1 MSLPGNGIFVV
12 QGEMAMLVTAMRRST
27 RWGSHS
33 FPNEEYDVL
42 MRTFQD
48 LKTILNQVDDLRLLD
63 PATYLSPFLE
73 VIRSKETTGPVTS
86 LALSAIHKF
95 LSYGLIDPTHPSV
108 PATVEDIADAV
119 THARFVGTDH
129 SSDGVV
135 LMKILQVLRTL
146 MLSPEGAMLTD
157 ESVCEIML
165 SCFRICFE
173 TRLTELLRRNAE
185 QCLRDMTQLIFMRL
199 PQFPAEDT
207 GSASFSTVGLSLKKR
222 EKTSKKKSLTSVN
235 STNSLERKSSLSE
248 QPSTTTTELESESDA
263 SKTDVRHGQDKHLI
277 NEAEI
282 TIEPVDVKS
291 PVKKHGRHSSM
302 DLAANGNTSITQLLE
317 KCVSP
322 DTADEKDAGDQ
333 SEDVQEAEKDSETT
347 NPEPD
352 GIETIEPVA
361 PEGPVDDTGDKPG
374 EYVNHRGIRFTP
386 QDDANLQPYG
396 LVCVRELFRF
406 LISLCNPLD
415 SQNTSG
421 MVHLGLSL
429 VGTALEVSADQL
441 AKYPSLLYL
450 VKDPLCRNLLSL
462 LSTERISIFA
472 LDLQVSFLLFEA
484 LRTHLKFQ
492 MEAFY
497 KKIIEIISA
506 DTTKAIYEL
515 KEIHHL
521 ALESL
526 AQMFRIPGLCA
537 EIYLNYDCD
546 VYCMNVF
553 EELTK
558 LLSKNV
564 VSSTAYNIHS
574 LSLEALMTI
583 IEAVEMGCSH
593 KEIKQETELPP
604 NGEEEK
610 EKDVRGGHVSLELGG
625 LDDVSVVSDHVTHDI
640 SQYFGCGRTGR
651 HKPSTDLPSEA
662 ELDNIKNMKKWVTQ
676 GTELFNQKPER
687 GIEFLQEHGVLA
699 TPLDPHEVAIFLRE
713 NPDLDKKMIGEFIC
727 KRSSRGEDDEGGPS
741 VLGAFADSFDYAGLR
756 IDQAL
761 RMYLETFR
769 LPGEA
774 PLIFLVM
781 ERFAERWHSSNGEP
795 FANTDA
801 AFRLAYALI
810 MLNMD
815 QHNHNAK
822 KLNVPMTVEDFVKNL
837 RGCNGSGD
845 FDQSMLE
852 AVFHSI
858 KNEEM
863 VMPAE
868 RTGLVREAYLWRV
881 LQRRGAAPHA
891 RYRPAPALHPHHAR
905 LFAVA
910 CPPTVT
916 ALSAAFERS
925 SPPTAEELA
934 GGRARDSGALVS
946 LQGLERCAALLARLA
961 GLPPDG
967 ITLDTLL
974 LTLCKFTGLLAP
986 QHANYIAIGVTLG
999 QSSKAQLA
1007 LRRACAVAA
1016 RHADCIRDSW
1026 RHLLE
1031 IVKTLYIGRLLPK
1044 CLVEAEDYLAPNGT
1058 VSLIRE
1064 AARGSEAGLLSSLY
1078 SYIALGETGMRT
1090 PTPHEKVLIDAAMEC
1105 VAKCN
1110 FPGLLITE
1118 TKFLQVDSLQELIR
1132 AMVTVGTPPD
1142 SDSLQMNP
1150 QLEDITIF
1158 FLELLGQT
1166 LIQNRDRLLCVWD
1179 TAAPHVSRTV
1189 SWSQSAGP
1197 GAGPGAAPG
1206 AGLRRAVT
1214 AVLRTAARLMRCDA
1228 AAPHVLHH
1236 LTILFHMP
1244 YKLFYQ
1250 QADVISCGMY
1260 EIVKT
1265 SAQNVHSAAEWDIV
1279 FALLCAAGAGAWP
1292 ADARATSPAAS
1303 SRSEGSEDE
1312 SERRP
1317 TSASS
1322 ESELS
1327 HSPQTQGW
1335 ILVKNET
1342 ECTEAFDVEGNVSL
1356 RAHRASALARCC
1368 EALALVVRDVAH
1380 VTPYNCRAAVRAVRL
1395 FARATLHTGKKSGKS
1410 RSGHKSRPSS
1420 GRRRYDDSSDEEVDT
1435 LDQYHMVSI
1444 QLLDLMHT
1452 LHSRTA
1458 QIFKWWRDE
1467 ADQGQNA
1474 EEYDLWEV
1482 AWKPLLQGIAQFCTD
1497 RRKQVSNSA
1506 VAYLQR
1512 ALLVP
1517 GLAGMGGARWE
1528 AAFHH
1533 VLFPLLELLPR
1544 RADVTARAHT
1554 IMCKVFLQHLSAL
1567 SARPSFGALWVRVLD
1582 RARALLLPEPDDPLT
1597 EAALESLKN
1606 MILVMDSVRI
1616 FSNADGYNDLWYITW
1631 DKINEFLPN
1640 LKEELFPQVKDNAKP
1655 AGLPSHMQ
1663 PTLPPSL
1670 PTLVP
1675 VGPTSTP
1682 TLVPIPS
1689 PPQTQS
1695 QIPSPILAQNLAHSP
1710 VNLVQTPPLV
1720 ANAPTLVAPTPISGM
1735 VPIRNPL
1742 YDQTGLTSSVL
1753 LQPLNEMISTPIGM
1767 SMQAQMPMLYPQNID
1782 PTPTRPDL
1790 IRMDPRPDL
1799 TPQVP
1804 TRQEK
1809 PDIDPAQL
1817 DITRPD
1823 PQLVNINYN
1832 DNVISETKIE
1842 QSELYADYLTNPYT
1856 ETKDISK
1863 EATLYDPEDP
1873 KPPSTDLANTLLSVL
1888 DKKSYSANATPMH
1901 TVNKAQFG
1909 SSDNV
1914 RQESSGIFNFSSY
1927 FGSVSETRGPGSE
1940 VFDSLMSTQEG

>member
-27 RWGSHS
+27 RWGSHT

-199 PQFPAEDT
+199 PQFPPEDT
-207 GSASFSTVGLSLKKR
+207 ASASFSTVGLSLKKR
-222 EKTSKKKSLTSVN
+222 EKTSKKKSLTSIN
-235 STNSLERKSSLSE
+235 SATSTLERKSSISE
-248 QPSTTTTELESESDA
+248 QPTTPAAELEAETDA
-263 SKTDVRHGQDKHLI
+263 SKADLRHSQDKHLL

-282 TIEPVDVKS
+282 TIEPVDSLKS

-317 KCVSP
+317 KCVSA
-322 DTADEKDAGDQ
+322 DSADEKV
-333 SEDVQEAEKDSETT
+333 EPEEEKTEEVKEVEKEEIEAPIAEPESLEPTT
-347 NPEPD
+347 PEPVTED
-352 GIETIEPVA
+352 LS
-361 PEGPVDDTGDKPG
+361 DKPA

-386 QDDANLQPYG
+386 QEDANLQPYG

-546 VYCMNVF
+546 VYCMDIF

-564 VSSTAYNIHS
+564 VSSTSYNIHS

-583 IEAVEMGCSH
+583 IEAIEMGCNQN
-593 KEIKQETELPP
+593 KEVKTEIEIP
-604 NGEEEK
+604 NGEEER
-610 EKDVRGGHVSLELGG
+610 ERDGRGGHVSLELGG

-640 SQYFGCGRTGR
+640 SQYFGGGRTGR

-662 ELDNIKNMKKWVTQ
+662 ELDNIKNMKKWVSQ
-676 GTELFNQKPER
+676 GTEMFNQKPER
-687 GIEFLQEHGVLA
+687 GIEFLQEHGVL
-699 TPLDPHEVAIFLRE
+699 TSPLDPHEVAIFLRE
-713 NPDLDKKMIGEFIC
+713 NPDLDKKMIGEYIC
-727 KRSSRGEDDEGGPS
+727 KRSSRGEDEDGGPS

-761 RMYLETFR
+761 RLYLETFR

-781 ERFAERWHSSNGEP
+781 ERFAERWHSTNGEP

-801 AFRLAYALI
+801 AFRLAYSVI

-837 RGCNGSGD
+837 RGLNGSED

-852 AVFHSI
+852 AIFHSI

-881 LQRRGAAPHA
+881 LQRRGAGNGA
-891 RYRPAPALHPHHAR
+891 RYRAVPAHHHHHAR
-905 LFAVA
+905 LFTVA

-925 SPPTAEELA
+925 SPPTVEELETNKS
-934 GGRARDSGALVS
+934 RETGALMS
-946 LQGLERCAALLARLA
+946 LNGLERCASLIAR
-961 GLPPDG
+961 LPPDC

-986 QHANYIAIGVTLG
+986 QYANYIAIGVTLG

-1016 RHADCIRDSW
+1016 RHADCVRDSW

-1044 CLVEAEDYLAPNGT
+1044 CLIEAEDYLAPNGT

-1064 AARGSEAGLLSSLY
+1064 AARGSEAGLLSSIY

-1090 PTPHEKVLIDAAMEC
+1090 PTPHEKTLIDAATEC

-1110 FPGLLITE
+1110 LPGLLITE
-1118 TKFLQVDSLQELIR
+1118 TKFLQLDSLQELVR
-1132 AMVTVGTPPD
+1132 AMVIVGTPPD
-1142 SDSLQMNP
+1142 TDSLQLNP

-1166 LIQNRDRLLCVWD
+1166 LIQNRDRLLSVWEEASAHLQRCVLWS
-1179 TAAPHVSRTV
+1179 SRRGTV
-1189 SWSQSAGP
+1189 T
-1197 GAGPGAAPG
+1197 
-1206 AGLRRAVT
+1206 LRRCVT
-1214 AVLRTAARLMRCDA
+1214 ALLRTAARLMRCDA

-1236 LTILFHMP
+1236 LTLLFQLP

-1265 SAQNVHSAAEWDIV
+1265 SAQNVHSAQEWDIV

-1292 ADARATSPAAS
+1292 NDAQPTSPAAS

-1312 SERRP
+1312 SDRRP
-1317 TSASS
+1317 TSVSS

-1335 ILVKNET
+1335 ILVKSESGS
-1342 ECTEAFDVEGNVSL
+1342 ASGFPGVEGATL
-1356 RAHRASALARCC
+1356 RAHRAGALARCC

-1395 FARATLHTGKKSGKS
+1395 FARATLHDGKKSSKS
-1410 RSGHKSRPSS
+1410 RSGRKSRPSS
-1420 GRRRYDDSSDEEVDT
+1420 GRKQYDESSDEEVDT

-1467 ADQGQNA
+1467 ADQGQSA

-1497 RRKQVSNSA
+1497 RRKQVANSA
-1506 VAYLQR
+1506 IAYLQR

-1517 GLAGMGGARWE
+1517 GLSAMGGSGWE
-1528 AAFHH
+1528 ACFES
-1533 VLFPLLELLPR
+1533 VLFPLLEQLPR
-1544 RADVTARAHT
+1544 RADTTARANT
-1554 IMCKVFLQHLSAL
+1554 ITCKVFLQHLSAL
-1567 SARPSFGALWVRVLD
+1567 SARSTFAGVWARVVL
-1582 RARALLLPEPDDPLT
+1582 RQRALLAAPPDDPLT

-1616 FSNADGYNDLWYITW
+1616 FSNGDSYNELWYQTW
-1631 DKINEFLPN
+1631 EKINEFLPN
-1640 LKEELFPQVKDNAKP
+1640 LKEELFPQVKDTAP
-1655 AGLPSHMQ
+1655 PPGSLASVQGPS
-1663 PTLPPSL
+1663 PSL
-1670 PTLVP
+1670 PALVP
-1675 VGPTSTP
+1675 VSAASTP
-1682 TLVPIPS
+1682 TLLPVS
-1689 PPQTQS
+1689 PPLPQPTPLPPNVAN
-1695 QIPSPILAQNLAHSP
+1695 IPNMPNPHSPINI
-1710 VNLVQTPPLV
+1710 VQTPPLV
-1720 ANAPTLVAPTPISGM
+1720 ANTPTLVAPTPISGM

-1742 YDQTGLTSSVL
+1742 YDQAGLTSSVL

-1767 SMQAQMPMLYPQNID
+1767 SIQSQMPILYPQSVETQTIPKPD
-1782 PTPTRPDL
+1782 QQATRPDL
-1790 IRMDPRPDL
+1790 MQNIAYP
-1799 TPQVP
+1799 TPYP
-1804 TRQEK
+1804 
-1809 PDIDPAQL
+1809 IN
-1817 DITRPD
+1817 
-1823 PQLVNINYN
+1823 LVQHDATQTPYIYN
-1832 DNVISETKIE
+1832 EAPETKVAH
-1842 QSELYADYLTNPYT
+1842 SELYADYLTNPYS
-1856 ETKDISK
+1856 EIKDVSK

-1873 KPPSTDLANTLLSVL
+1873 KNPEQNPLLANVL
-1888 DKKSYSANATPMH
+1888 DKKSFSANTTPMH
-1901 TVNKAQFG
+1901 SVNKAQFG

-1914 RQESSGIFNFSSY
+1914 RQDSGMFNFSSY
-1927 FGSVSETRGPGSE
+1927 FGSVSEAIGPGSE
-1940 VFDSLMSTQEG
+1940 VFDTLMSTQEG

>member
-207 GSASFSTVGLSLKKR
+207 GSASFATVGLSLKKR

-235 STNSLERKSSLSE
+235 SSNSLERKSSLSE
-248 QPSTTTTELESESDA
+248 QPITTTTELEAETDA
-263 SKTDVRHGQDKHLI
+263 SKTDIRHSQDKHLI

-322 DTADEKDAGDQ
+322 DTADEKEAGDS
-333 SEDVQEAEKDSETT
+333 SEDVQETEKGTEVT

-361 PEGPVDDTGDKPG
+361 PEGPVEDSGEKPG

-593 KEIKQETELPP
+593 KEVKPEPEIPP

-610 EKDVRGGHVSLELGG
+610 EKDLRSGHVSLELGG

-651 HKPSTDLPSEA
+651 HKPSSDLPSEA

-699 TPLDPHEVAIFLRE
+699 TPLDPHEVAMFLRE

-727 KRSSRGEDDEGGPS
+727 KRSSRGEDEDGGPS

-868 RTGLVREAYLWRV
+868 RTGAVRDAYLWRV
-881 LQRRGAAPHA
+881 LQRRGAGPQAL
-891 RYRPAPALHPHHAR
+891 YRAAPAQHPHHAR
-905 LFAVA
+905 LFTVA
-910 CPPTVT
+910 CPPTKFFPYTKHNVRFHT
-916 ALSAAFERS
+916 IRKFPEK
-925 SPPTAEELA
+925 P
-934 GGRARDSGALVS
+934 GR
-946 LQGLERCAALLARLA
+946 
-961 GLPPDG
+961 
-967 ITLDTLL
+967 
-974 LTLCKFTGLLAP
+974 
-986 QHANYIAIGVTLG
+986 
-999 QSSKAQLA
+999 
-1007 LRRACAVAA
+1007 
-1016 RHADCIRDSW
+1016 
-1026 RHLLE
+1026 
-1031 IVKTLYIGRLLPK
+1031 
-1044 CLVEAEDYLAPNGT
+1044 
-1058 VSLIRE
+1058 
-1064 AARGSEAGLLSSLY
+1064 
-1078 SYIALGETGMRT
+1078 
-1090 PTPHEKVLIDAAMEC
+1090 
-1105 VAKCN
+1105 
-1110 FPGLLITE
+1110 
-1118 TKFLQVDSLQELIR
+1118 
-1132 AMVTVGTPPD
+1132 
-1142 SDSLQMNP
+1142 
-1150 QLEDITIF
+1150 
-1158 FLELLGQT
+1158 
-1166 LIQNRDRLLCVWD
+1166 
-1179 TAAPHVSRTV
+1179 
-1189 SWSQSAGP
+1189 
-1197 GAGPGAAPG
+1197 
-1206 AGLRRAVT
+1206 
-1214 AVLRTAARLMRCDA
+1214 
-1228 AAPHVLHH
+1228 
-1236 LTILFHMP
+1236 
-1244 YKLFYQ
+1244 
-1250 QADVISCGMY
+1250 
-1260 EIVKT
+1260 
-1265 SAQNVHSAAEWDIV
+1265 
-1279 FALLCAAGAGAWP
+1279 
-1292 ADARATSPAAS
+1292 
-1303 SRSEGSEDE
+1303 
-1312 SERRP
+1312 
-1317 TSASS
+1317 
-1322 ESELS
+1322 
-1327 HSPQTQGW
+1327 
-1335 ILVKNET
+1335 
-1342 ECTEAFDVEGNVSL
+1342 
-1356 RAHRASALARCC
+1356 
-1368 EALALVVRDVAH
+1368 
-1380 VTPYNCRAAVRAVRL
+1380 
-1395 FARATLHTGKKSGKS
+1395 
-1410 RSGHKSRPSS
+1410 
-1420 GRRRYDDSSDEEVDT
+1420 
-1435 LDQYHMVSI
+1435 
-1444 QLLDLMHT
+1444 
-1452 LHSRTA
+1452 
-1458 QIFKWWRDE
+1458 
-1467 ADQGQNA
+1467 
-1474 EEYDLWEV
+1474 
-1482 AWKPLLQGIAQFCTD
+1482 PLL
-1497 RRKQVSNSA
+1497 
-1506 VAYLQR
+1506 
-1512 ALLVP
+1512 
-1517 GLAGMGGARWE
+1517 
-1528 AAFHH
+1528 
-1533 VLFPLLELLPR
+1533 
-1544 RADVTARAHT
+1544 
-1554 IMCKVFLQHLSAL
+1554 
-1567 SARPSFGALWVRVLD
+1567 
-1582 RARALLLPEPDDPLT
+1582 
-1597 EAALESLKN
+1597 
-1606 MILVMDSVRI
+1606 
-1616 FSNADGYNDLWYITW
+1616 
-1631 DKINEFLPN
+1631 
-1640 LKEELFPQVKDNAKP
+1640 
-1655 AGLPSHMQ
+1655 
-1663 PTLPPSL
+1663 
-1670 PTLVP
+1670 
-1675 VGPTSTP
+1675 
-1682 TLVPIPS
+1682 
-1689 PPQTQS
+1689 
-1695 QIPSPILAQNLAHSP
+1695 
-1710 VNLVQTPPLV
+1710 
-1720 ANAPTLVAPTPISGM
+1720 
-1735 VPIRNPL
+1735 
-1742 YDQTGLTSSVL
+1742 
-1753 LQPLNEMISTPIGM
+1753 
-1767 SMQAQMPMLYPQNID
+1767 
-1782 PTPTRPDL
+1782 
-1790 IRMDPRPDL
+1790 
-1799 TPQVP
+1799 
-1804 TRQEK
+1804 
-1809 PDIDPAQL
+1809 
-1817 DITRPD
+1817 
-1823 PQLVNINYN
+1823 
-1832 DNVISETKIE
+1832 
-1842 QSELYADYLTNPYT
+1842 
-1856 ETKDISK
+1856 
-1863 EATLYDPEDP
+1863 
-1873 KPPSTDLANTLLSVL
+1873 
-1888 DKKSYSANATPMH
+1888 
-1901 TVNKAQFG
+1901 
-1909 SSDNV
+1909 
-1914 RQESSGIFNFSSY
+1914 
-1927 FGSVSETRGPGSE
+1927 
-1940 VFDSLMSTQEG
+1940 